1 MPTLYNNSYDH
12 CFPFSD
18 TGAMITLVANT
29 AVTYTVPGSIGTTYR
44 LHFSVNSNA
53 DVWARLNGTAIAP
66 TSGTVTTLYNQ
77 ERVDNN
83 FSRFVKGGDT
93 ISLIST
99 STPQVGLSLLTV
111 QQ

>member
-1 MPTLYNNSYDH
+1 MTTLYNNSFDN
-12 CFPFSD
+12 CKPFSD

-29 AVTYTVPGSIGTTYR
+29 AATYTVPGSPGVTYR
-44 LHFSVNSNA
+44 AHFSVSSTA

-66 TSGTVTTLYNQ
+66 ISGTVTILYNQ
-77 ERVDNN
+77 ERVDVG

-99 STPQVGLSLLTV
+99 STPQVGISLLTV